1 MLNLTVIWQHVFHQY
16 SIKRNLLITR
26 GINRWY
32 VDNIY
37 HMKLT
42 GYQQLQVNS
51 QKMVMY
57 RIVIYLKIIKTYKKS
72 L

>member
-1 MLNLTVIWQHVFHQY
+1 
-16 SIKRNLLITR
+16 
-26 GINRWY
+26 
-32 VDNIY
+32 
-37 HMKLT
+37 
-42 GYQQLQVNS
+42 LQVNS